1 MTNLHIY
8 VLIEF
13 LYVLSWTS
21 VFEDIESGINH
32 YEWYI
37 GSQPGYYDIME
48 RVTVMNEECGQS
60 DKTKSLELLDGHS
73 YYINVQVT
81 LFYLHLLEVDK
92 NNLHF

>member
-1 MTNLHIY
+1 VTNLHIY

-32 YEWYI
+32 YEWFI

-60 DKTKSLELLDGHS
+60 NFFNYTKYKGLRNVVYKL
-73 YYINVQVT
+73 YYNSICFQ
-81 LFYLHLLEVDK
+81 
-92 NNLHF
+92 

>member
-1 MTNLHIY
+1 VTNLHIC

-32 YEWYI
+32 YEWFI

-48 RVTVMNEECGQS
+48 RVMVMNEECGQS

-81 LFYLHLLEVDK
+81 PFIMIYTTFYVLK
-92 NNLHF
+92 Y